1 MAKDAKIELV
11 SVDVQGESLA
21 VKVKIVGLVSNKVGD
36 RVVWARVADYTLDT
50 VIPFTDLIQGWGASE
65 RISNAGKLRDTS
77 ANFVESITGKTFT
90 PKVLDALIE
99 ANRLPSG
106 DLDKKEAELLAKL
119 EAIQAAKAKRDSE

>member
-11 SVDVQGESLA
+11 SVNVIDEALA
-21 VKVKIVGLVSNKVGD
+21 VKVRIVGLVSNKVGD
-36 RVVWARVADYTLDT
+36 RIVWARVADYTLDT
-50 VIPFTDLIQGWGASE
+50 TIPFTELIQGWGSSE
-65 RISNAGKLRDTS
+65 RISNAGKLRDTN
-77 ANFVESITGKTFT
+77 ANFVESLEGKTMT

-119 EAIQAAKAKRDSE
+119 EAIRAAKSKRDE